1 MFPGPGSCDNGLVM
15 WTPALEQ
22 SVAEA
27 NGLMVAPGSHLHF
40 KNNLSWVQQQAT
52 SISGQV
58 QLMKLSKHLGE
69 TSDKLFSPTLELGD
83 VLIFNKVLKYQM
95 FCWLIWNVKCTVHS
109 ATGVNSAR
117 RARQAWQVRFVTD
130 PMTPELG
137 VRKHPGMG
145 DKWTDLNN
153 PHMNGAKSPLLWPAT
168 IAEAMILL

>member
-15 WTPALEQ
+15 WTPGLEQ

-83 VLIFNKVLKYQM
+83 VLIFNKVLKY
-95 FCWLIWNVKCTVHS
+95 
-109 ATGVNSAR
+109 
-117 RARQAWQVRFVTD
+117 
-130 PMTPELG
+130 
-137 VRKHPGMG
+137 
-145 DKWTDLNN
+145 
-153 PHMNGAKSPLLWPAT
+153 
-168 IAEAMILL
+168 